1 MIENLHLIPE
11 LLTVLVFSIL
21 LFKYGNEQIRR
32 IDKKIDLMKYEDSQL
47 WSKINLRHL
56 ESRLE
61 LLEKTQGLI
70 FKPAKTEIK
79 HIESRYG
86 RLKLK

>member
-1 MIENLHLIPE
+1 MSKVCDYPVGTI
-11 LLTVLVFSIL
+11 LVFSIL
-21 LFKYGNEQIRR
+21 LFMFRR

-47 WSKINLRHL
+47 WSKINLRHMEMSKL